1 MGLASSLP
9 EESAYAPFQA
19 LGLGYTE
26 ELVRSYKER
35 DLDFG
40 IDLPT
45 IEGLTGLDRDQC
57 IQLVESLAKNDPR
70 ERKLVNALA
79 LLSGAC
85 IAGEAD
91 GVAAA
96 SRIFDIFDF
105 DARGQISRDEL
116 TILLLCSLRAANAI
130 QGLQDEPDDD
140 ATEIISDAAFDQAIP
155 PQGNPDV
162 ITKKEFL
169 SWAGRALRGI
179 TTAEQFVAAFSCGI
193 TPGIDNEETD
203 LAAAKLQARI
213 RGRNERLNPT
223 APPAKTVDEPAPEEP
238 SPEEPSPEEP
248 SPEEPSPEE
257 PSPAPEEPSPAPE
270 EPSPAPE
277 AADALPEAGEETDAA
292 AAKLQAR
299 IRGRNER
306 LNPTTP
312 PAKTNAALVE
322 TPEADPPVERPP
334 SAAAVEEAVPPAP
347 VAAEAP
353 VAAPAPAAA
362 EPPAPAP
369 VDEPAPVE
377 PAPEEPAQAPDE
389 PASEE
394 PAEPAAEE
402 PAADEPAPEEASP
415 EEPAAEEPEPEA
427 AADAPEE
434 PSPEAA
440 EPAPEEPSEPEP

>member
-1 MGLASSLP
+1 MGLAASLP

-85 IAGEAD
+85 IAGEEN
-91 GVAAA
+91 GEAAA

-162 ITKKEFL
+162 ISKKEFL
-169 SWAGRALRGI
+169 AWAGRALRGI
-179 TTAEQFVAAFSCGI
+179 DTAEQFVAAFSCGI

-223 APPAKTVDEPAPEEP
+223 APPAKTAAEPAPEEP
-238 SPEEPSPEEP
+238 SPEEPT
-248 SPEEPSPEE
+248 
-257 PSPAPEEPSPAPE
+257 
-270 EPSPAPE
+270 
-277 AADALPEAGEETDAA
+277 DALPEAGEETDAA

-322 TPEADPPVERPP
+322 TPEADPPVERPS
-334 SAAAVEEAVPPAP
+334 SAAAVAEAVPPAP
-347 VAAEAP
+347 ADAPAPVAADAP
-353 VAAPAPAAA
+353 AAAPAPAAA

-369 VDEPAPVE
+369 QEPA
-377 PAPEEPAQAPDE
+377 
-389 PASEE
+389 
-394 PAEPAAEE
+394 
-402 PAADEPAPEEASP
+402 PAPEEASP
-415 EEPAAEEPEPEA
+415 EEPAESAPEEPSAEEPAAEEPEPEA
-427 AADAPEE
+427 VADA
-434 PSPEAA
+434 
-440 EPAPEEPSEPEP
+440 APEPEP

>member
-85 IAGEAD
+85 IAGEEN
-91 GVAAA
+91 GEAAA

-130 QGLQDEPDDD
+130 QGLQDEPEDD

-322 TPEADPPVERPP
+322 TPEADPPVERPS
-334 SAAAVEEAVPPAP
+334 SAAAVAEAVPPAP
-347 VAAEAP
+347 VAADAP

-369 VDEPAPVE
+369 EEPAAEEPVE
-377 PAPEEPAQAPDE
+377 PAPEEPSPEEPSPEEPSPDE
-389 PASEE
+389 PV
-394 PAEPAAEE
+394 EPAA
-402 PAADEPAPEEASP
+402 

-427 AADAPEE
+427 AADA
-434 PSPEAA
+434 
-440 EPAPEEPSEPEP
+440 EPEP

>member
-1 MGLASSLP
+1 LLQSAAMGLASSLP

-57 IQLVESLAKNDPR
+57 VQLVESLAKNDPR

-85 IAGEAD
+85 IAGEEN
-91 GVAAA
+91 GEAAA

-130 QGLQDEPDDD
+130 RGLQDEPDDD

-162 ITKKEFL
+162 ISKKEFL
-169 SWAGRALRGI
+169 SWASRALRGI
-179 TTAEQFVAAFSCGI
+179 ESAEQFVAAFSCGI

-223 APPAKTVDEPAPEEP
+223 APPTKAVEEPAPEEP

-248 SPEEPSPEE
+248 T
-257 PSPAPEEPSPAPE
+257 
-270 EPSPAPE
+270 
-277 AADALPEAGEETDAA
+277 DALPEDNEETGAA

-322 TPEADPPVERPP
+322 TPEADPPVERPS
-334 SAAAVEEAVPPAP
+334 SAVVAEAVPPAP
-347 VAAEAP
+347 VAADAP

-369 VDEPAPVE
+369 VE
-377 PAPEEPAQAPDE
+377 PAPEESAPEEPAPAPEE

-394 PAEPAAEE
+394 PA
-402 PAADEPAPEEASP
+402 D
-415 EEPAAEEPEPEA
+415 
-427 AADAPEE
+427 
-434 PSPEAA
+434 
-440 EPAPEEPSEPEP
+440 PAPEEPSEPEAAADDAAPEQPEP

>member
-1 MGLASSLP
+1 MGLAASLP

-85 IAGEAD
+85 IAGEEN
-91 GVAAA
+91 GIAAA

-130 QGLQDEPDDD
+130 RGLQDEPDDD

-169 SWAGRALRGI
+169 AWASRALRGI
-179 TTAEQFVAAFSCGI
+179 ESAEQFVAAFSCGI

-223 APPAKTVDEPAPEEP
+223 APPTKTVAEPAPEEP
-238 SPEEPSPEEP
+238 
-248 SPEEPSPEE
+248 
-257 PSPAPEEPSPAPE
+257 APEEPTE
-270 EPSPAPE
+270 
-277 AADALPEAGEETDAA
+277 ALPEDNEETGAA

-322 TPEADPPVERPP
+322 TPEADPPVERPS
-334 SAAAVEEAVPPAP
+334 SAAPVAEAVPPAP
-347 VAAEAP
+347 VAADAP

-369 VDEPAPVE
+369 VEE
-377 PAPEEPAQAPDE
+377 PAPEEPSPEE

-394 PAEPAAEE
+394 PAEPA
-402 PAADEPAPEEASP
+402 PAEPAPEEPS
-415 EEPAAEEPEPEA
+415 
-427 AADAPEE
+427 PEE

-440 EPAPEEPSEPEP
+440 EPAPEEPSEPEAAADAEPSEPEP

>member
-1 MGLASSLP
+1 MGLAASLP

-91 GVAAA
+91 GISAA
-96 SRIFDIFDF
+96 SRIFEIFDF

-223 APPAKTVDEPAPEEP
+223 APPTKTVAEPAPE

-248 SPEEPSPEE
+248 S
-257 PSPAPEEPSPAPE
+257 PEEPSPAPE

-322 TPEADPPVERPP
+322 TPEADPPVERPS
-334 SAAAVEEAVPPAP
+334 SAAVAEAVPPAP
-347 VAAEAP
+347 ADAPAPVAADAP
-353 VAAPAPAAA
+353 AAAPAPAAA

-369 VDEPAPVE
+369 
-377 PAPEEPAQAPDE
+377 EEPA
-389 PASEE
+389 
-394 PAEPAAEE
+394 
-402 PAADEPAPEEASP
+402 PAPEEASP
-415 EEPAAEEPEPEA
+415 EEPAESAPEEPSAEEPAAEEPSEPEA
-427 AADAPEE
+427 AADA
-434 PSPEAA
+434 
-440 EPAPEEPSEPEP
+440 

>member
-1 MGLASSLP
+1 MGLAASLP
-9 EESAYAPFQA
+9 ESSAYAPFQA

-79 LLSGAC
+79 LLAGAC

-91 GVAAA
+91 GISAA

-162 ITKKEFL
+162 ISKKEFL
-169 SWAGRALRGI
+169 AWASRALRGI
-179 TTAEQFVAAFSCGI
+179 ETAEQFVAAFSCGI

-223 APPAKTVDEPAPEEP
+223 APPTKTAEEP

-248 SPEEPSPEE
+248 T
-257 PSPAPEEPSPAPE
+257 
-270 EPSPAPE
+270 
-277 AADALPEAGEETDAA
+277 DALPEDNEETGAA

-322 TPEADPPVERPP
+322 TPEADPPVERPS
-334 SAAAVEEAVPPAP
+334 SAAVAEAVPPAP
-347 VAAEAP
+347 ADAPAPVAADTPA
-353 VAAPAPAAA
+353 AAPAPAAA

-369 VDEPAPVE
+369 EEPA
-377 PAPEEPAQAPDE
+377 PAPEEPA
-389 PASEE
+389 SEE
-394 PAEPAAEE
+394 P
-402 PAADEPAPEEASP
+402 S
-415 EEPAAEEPEPEA
+415 
-427 AADAPEE
+427 PEE

-440 EPAPEEPSEPEP
+440 EPAPEEPSEPEAAADAEPSEPEP

>member
-85 IAGEAD
+85 IAGEEN
-91 GVAAA
+91 GEAAA

-162 ITKKEFL
+162 ISKKEFL
-169 SWAGRALRGI
+169 AWAGRALRGI
-179 TTAEQFVAAFSCGI
+179 DTAEQFVAAFSCGI

-223 APPAKTVDEPAPEEP
+223 APPAKTAPE

-248 SPEEPSPEE
+248 SPEPEE
-257 PSPAPEEPSPAPE
+257 
-270 EPSPAPE
+270 
-277 AADALPEAGEETDAA
+277 ADALPEAGEETDAA

-322 TPEADPPVERPP
+322 TPEADPPVERPT

>member
-1 MGLASSLP
+1 MGLAASLP

-85 IAGEAD
+85 IAGEEN
-91 GVAAA
+91 GEAAA

-162 ITKKEFL
+162 ISKKEFL
-169 SWAGRALRGI
+169 AWAGRALRGI
-179 TTAEQFVAAFSCGI
+179 DTAEQFVAAFSCGI

-223 APPAKTVDEPAPEEP
+223 APPTKTAEEP

-248 SPEEPSPEE
+248 T
-257 PSPAPEEPSPAPE
+257 
-270 EPSPAPE
+270 
-277 AADALPEAGEETDAA
+277 DALPEDNEETGAA

-322 TPEADPPVERPP
+322 TPEADPPVERPS
-334 SAAAVEEAVPPAP
+334 SAAAVAEAVPPAP
-347 VAAEAP
+347 ADAPAPVAADTPA
-353 VAAPAPAAA
+353 AAPAPAAA

-369 VDEPAPVE
+369 EEPA
-377 PAPEEPAQAPDE
+377 PAPEEPA
-389 PASEE
+389 SEE
-394 PAEPAAEE
+394 P
-402 PAADEPAPEEASP
+402 S
-415 EEPAAEEPEPEA
+415 
-427 AADAPEE
+427 PEE

-440 EPAPEEPSEPEP
+440 EPAPEEPSEPEAAADDAAPEQPEP

>member
-1 MGLASSLP
+1 MGLAASLP

-85 IAGEAD
+85 IAGEEN
-91 GVAAA
+91 GEAAA

-130 QGLQDEPDDD
+130 RGLQDEPDDD

-162 ITKKEFL
+162 ISKKEFL
-169 SWAGRALRGI
+169 AWAGRALRGI
-179 TTAEQFVAAFSCGI
+179 DTAEQFVAAFSCGI

-223 APPAKTVDEPAPEEP
+223 APPAKTAAEPAPEEP
-238 SPEEPSPEEP
+238 SPEE
-248 SPEEPSPEE
+248 
-257 PSPAPEEPSPAPE
+257 PAPE

-322 TPEADPPVERPP
+322 TPEADPPVERPS
-334 SAAAVEEAVPPAP
+334 SAAAVAEAVPPAP
-347 VAAEAP
+347 ADGGSR
-353 VAAPAPAAA
+353 APAASDA
-362 EPPAPAP
+362 EPPRRPRGAGPGAEEASP
-369 VDEPAPVE
+369 EEPAE
-377 PAPEEPAQAPDE
+377 PAPEEPSA
-389 PASEE
+389 
-394 PAEPAAEE
+394 
-402 PAADEPAPEEASP
+402 

-427 AADAPEE
+427 VADA
-434 PSPEAA
+434 
-440 EPAPEEPSEPEP
+440 APEPEP

>member
-1 MGLASSLP
+1 MGLAASLP

-79 LLSGAC
+79 LLAGAC
-85 IAGEAD
+85 IAGEEN
-91 GVAAA
+91 GEAAA

-130 QGLQDEPDDD
+130 RGLQDEPDDD

-162 ITKKEFL
+162 ISKKEFL
-169 SWAGRALRGI
+169 AWAGRALRGI
-179 TTAEQFVAAFSCGI
+179 DTAEQFVAAFSCGI

-223 APPAKTVDEPAPEEP
+223 APPAKTAAEPAPEEP
-238 SPEEPSPEEP
+238 SPEE
-248 SPEEPSPEE
+248 
-257 PSPAPEEPSPAPE
+257 PAPE

-306 LNPTTP
+306 LHPTTP

-322 TPEADPPVERPP
+322 TPEADPPVERPS
-334 SAAAVEEAVPPAP
+334 SAAAVAEAVPPAP
-347 VAAEAP
+347 ADAPAPVAADAP
-353 VAAPAPAAA
+353 AAAPAPAAA

-369 VDEPAPVE
+369 EEPAPGARGAV
-377 PAPEEPAQAPDE
+377 PGGARRIGARGVGRGTGPEVVGARGGPKSNQILVC
-389 PASEE
+389 
-394 PAEPAAEE
+394 
-402 PAADEPAPEEASP
+402 
-415 EEPAAEEPEPEA
+415 
-427 AADAPEE
+427 
-434 PSPEAA
+434 
-440 EPAPEEPSEPEP
+440 

>member
-91 GVAAA
+91 GISAA
-96 SRIFDIFDF
+96 SRIFEIFDF

-223 APPAKTVDEPAPEEP
+223 APPAKTGSEEPA
-238 SPEEPSPEEP
+238 
-248 SPEEPSPEE
+248 PEEPSPEE

-277 AADALPEAGEETDAA
+277 AADALAEAGEETDAA

-322 TPEADPPVERPP
+322 TPEADPPVERPS
-334 SAAAVEEAVPPAP
+334 SAAVAEAVPPAP
-347 VAAEAP
+347 VAADAP
-353 VAAPAPAAA
+353 AAAPAPAAA

-369 VDEPAPVE
+369 VEE
-377 PAPEEPAQAPDE
+377 PAPEEP
-389 PASEE
+389 
-394 PAEPAAEE
+394 
-402 PAADEPAPEEASP
+402 SP
-415 EEPAAEEPEPEA
+415 EEPAAEEPAES
-427 AADAPEE
+427 APEE
-434 PSPEAA
+434 PSPEEPSPEEASPEEPSPEPT

>member
-1 MGLASSLP
+1 MGLAASLP

-79 LLSGAC
+79 LLAGAC
-85 IAGEAD
+85 IAGEEN
-91 GVAAA
+91 GIAAA

-169 SWAGRALRGI
+169 SWASRALRGI

-248 SPEEPSPEE
+248 S
-257 PSPAPEEPSPAPE
+257 
-270 EPSPAPE
+270 
-277 AADALPEAGEETDAA
+277 
-292 AAKLQAR
+292 
-299 IRGRNER
+299 
-306 LNPTTP
+306 
-312 PAKTNAALVE
+312 
-322 TPEADPPVERPP
+322 
-334 SAAAVEEAVPPAP
+334 
-347 VAAEAP
+347 
-353 VAAPAPAAA
+353 
-362 EPPAPAP
+362 
-369 VDEPAPVE
+369 
-377 PAPEEPAQAPDE
+377 
-389 PASEE
+389 
-394 PAEPAAEE
+394 
-402 PAADEPAPEEASP
+402 
-415 EEPAAEEPEPEA
+415 
-427 AADAPEE
+427 
-434 PSPEAA
+434 
-440 EPAPEEPSEPEP
+440 